1 VLYLQKSEDY
11 FDTYSSVAHLTITHV
26 KLPMAASHGLLI
38 NQMDV
43 NNTFLN
49 GGFEK
54 EIYMD
59 NPDGFVAN
67 TKEGRYV
74 SY

>member
-1 VLYLQKSEDY
+1 
-11 FDTYSSVAHLTITHV
+11 LTITHV

-54 EIYMD
+54 EIYID

-67 TKEGRYV
+67 TQEGRYV
-74 SY
+74 NY

>member
-1 VLYLQKSEDY
+1 
-11 FDTYSSVAHLTITHV
+11 
-26 KLPMAASHGLLI
+26 MAASHGLLI

-54 EIYMD
+54 EIYID

-67 TKEGRYV
+67 TQEGRYV
-74 SY
+74 NY